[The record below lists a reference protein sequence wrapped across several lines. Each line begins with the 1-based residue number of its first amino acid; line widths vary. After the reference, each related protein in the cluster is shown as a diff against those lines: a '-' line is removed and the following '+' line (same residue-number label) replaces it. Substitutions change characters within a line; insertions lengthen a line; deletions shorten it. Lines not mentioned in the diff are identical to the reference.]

1 MRNNPESHKFLIE
14 NSVRLAVF
22 AKVADLKSFT
32 RAAEALGLSK
42 SAVSKHVAGLEERL
56 GARLLQRTTRR
67 LHLTEVGT
75 ALFERAQRI
84 VAEVEEAELAVT
96 RLSAEPRGTLRVSA
110 PMSFGVRHLGPV
122 LADFMVQYPALHV
135 DLALNDRMVDIV
147 EDGFDLAIRIA
158 KLPDSS
164 LIARKLCPGRRVVCA
179 SPDYWRRHGA
189 PTTPADLKNHNC
201 LMYTYLLS
209 QSELR
214 FEGPEG
220 PLTVPVAGTLHSNNG
235 DILRQAALAGIGF
248 YFAPTFL
255 VGDDVR
261 AGRLERALPAY
272 DDTSL
277 SIYAVYPHN
286 RHLSAKVR
294 AFIDFLAARFG
305 GEPPWEK
312 GLAAKG

>member
-1 MRNNPESHKFLIE
+1 MRNNGADAERLAK
-14 NSVRLAVF
+14 NSVQLAVF
-22 AKVADLKSFT
+22 AKVAELKSFT
-32 RAAEALGLSK
+32 KAAEALGLSK
-42 SAVSKHVAGLEERL
+42 SAVSKYVAALEEAW
-56 GARLLQRTTRR
+56 GARLIQRTTRR
-67 LHLTEVGT
+67 LSLTDVGT

-84 VAEVEEAELAVT
+84 VAEIEEAERAVT
-96 RLSAEPRGTLRVSA
+96 DLSVEPRGTLRVSA
-110 PMSFGVRHLGPV
+110 PMSFGIRHLGPV
-122 LADFMVQYPALHV
+122 LADFMVRFPALHV

-164 LIARKLCPGRRVVCA
+164 LIARKLCPGRRITCA
-179 SPDYWRRHGA
+179 SPDYWRRHGI
-189 PTTPADLKNHNC
+189 PKTPADLKNHNC

-209 QSELR
+209 PGELR
-214 FEGPEG
+214 FDGPEG

-235 DILRQAALAGIGF
+235 DILRAAALAGIGF

-261 AGRLERALPAY
+261 AGRLERVLPDY

-277 SIYAVYPHN
+277 SIYAVYPHT

-294 AFIDFLAARFG
+294 AFIDFLAERFG
-305 GEPPWEK
+305 GEPPWDQ
-312 GLAAKG
+312 GLAGAC

>member
-1 MRNNPESHKFLIE
+1 MRNNPATHKFLIE

-22 AKVADLKSFT
+22 AKVAEVKSFT
-32 RAAEALGLSK
+32 KAAEALGLSK

-56 GARLLQRTTRR
+56 KARLLQRTTRR
-67 LHLTEVGT
+67 LSLTEVGT
-75 ALFERAQRI
+75 ALFARAQRI
-84 VAEVEEAELAVT
+84 VAEVEEAERAVT
-96 RLSAEPRGTLRVSA
+96 TLSTEPRGTLRVSA
-110 PMSFGVRHLGPV
+110 PMSFGIRHLGPLV
-122 LADFMVQYPALHV
+122 AEFMARYPELSV
-135 DLALNDRMVDIV
+135 EMILNDRMVDIV

-179 SPDYWRRHGA
+179 SPDYWRRHGI
-189 PTTPADLKNHNC
+189 PKTPADLKGHNC
-201 LMYTYLLS
+201 LMYTYLLNPG
-209 QSELR
+209 ELR
-214 FEGPEG
+214 FDGPAG
-220 PLTVPVAGTLHSNNG
+220 PLTIPVAGTLHSNNG
-235 DILRQAALAGIGF
+235 DILRSAALAGIGF

-261 AGRLERALPAY
+261 LGRLERVLPEY

-294 AFIDFLAARFG
+294 AFIDFLAERFG
-305 GEPPWEK
+305 GEPPWDQ
-312 GLAAKG
+312 GLATAG

>member
-1 MRNNPESHKFLIE
+1 MRNNPATHKFLIE

-22 AKVADLKSFT
+22 AKVAEVKSFT
-32 RAAEALGLSK
+32 KAAEALGLSK

-56 GARLLQRTTRR
+56 KARLLQRTTRR
-67 LHLTEVGT
+67 LSLTEVGT
-75 ALFERAQRI
+75 ALFARAQRI
-84 VAEVEEAELAVT
+84 VAEVEEAERAVT
-96 RLSAEPRGTLRVSA
+96 TLSTEPRGTLRVSA
-110 PMSFGVRHLGPV
+110 PMSFGVRHLGPLV
-122 LADFMVQYPALHV
+122 AEFMARYPELNV
-135 DLALNDRMVDIV
+135 EMILNDRMVDIV

-179 SPDYWRRHGA
+179 SPAYWRRHGI
-189 PTTPADLKNHNC
+189 PKTPADLKGHNC

-209 QSELR
+209 PGELR
-214 FEGPEG
+214 FDGPAG
-220 PLTVPVAGTLHSNNG
+220 PLTIPVAGTLHSNNG
-235 DILRQAALAGIGF
+235 DILRSAALAGIGF

-261 AGRLERALPAY
+261 AGRLERVLPEY

-294 AFIDFLAARFG
+294 AFIDFLAERFG
-305 GEPPWEK
+305 GEPPWDQ
-312 GLAAKG
+312 GLG